1 MVILEFANPWVV
13 KVKQD
18 EVFFQLPGARGFS
31 LESQWSVPKS
41 IQQTLQTVQYYLLG
55 SLFQGRPCRGG

>member
-18 EVFFQLPGARGFS
+18 EGFFQLPCARVFS
-31 LESQWSVPKS
+31 VESQWSVPIS
-41 IQQTLQTVQYYLLG
+41 IQQTLQT
-55 SLFQGRPCRGG
+55 P

>member
-18 EVFFQLPGARGFS
+18 EVLFSYQVRGVF
-31 LESQWSVPKS
+31 L
-41 IQQTLQTVQYYLLG
+41 
-55 SLFQGRPCRGG
+55 